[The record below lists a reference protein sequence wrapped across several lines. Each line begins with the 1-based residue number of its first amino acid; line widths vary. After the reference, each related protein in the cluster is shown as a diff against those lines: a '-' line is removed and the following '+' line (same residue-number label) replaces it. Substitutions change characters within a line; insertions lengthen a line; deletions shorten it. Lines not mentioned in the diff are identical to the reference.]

1 MSEEIIDAVID
12 EIHSPKDQTTHDDA
26 IAAFKKKGG
35 VVKKLKSK
43 GIPTWAKKQHQKM
56 GPASAH
62 RQYKPGSG
70 KSEEV
75 E

>member
-1 MSEEIIDAVID
+1 MSEEAID
-12 EIHSPKDQTTHDDA
+12 EIHSAKDTSANDAA

-43 GIPTWAKKQHQKM
+43 GIPKYAKAAHQKM

-62 RQYKPGSG
+62 KMYRPGSG